1 MKKQIKDL
9 LREGLLK
16 GLITEGAS
24 PILYHFTNINRL
36 NNILDTNALYLIP
49 VTTRKEES
57 RGRNY
62 FASFSRTK
70 STKHGYGVKYSYENS
85 VRIKIDGV
93 KLGQN
98 YKVISV
104 DYWQSPRTPEY
115 MYQGRDEMEDRVIS
129 NNNEIPN
136 INKYIIS
143 IDVFTNGEVSDA
155 LINNAKKLGV
165 SLNFYNNKRDFTN
178 GNPDKGISPK
188 VKGDDSL
195 NNKDNRPSNFGLLGV
210 LTYKNSDLLVKL
222 LNDFKVKFGYDDN
235 LISSITEYITKYHEK
250 LDYHLRPNDNSGL
263 WDLSSSLGTDL
274 HNSKTSSDKFTR
286 YVVKFL
292 MDDFKKTGSS
302 SIIKYLESKLYSGKK
317 TQGDFNNEFNSK
329 ILGVINRAYKGGID
343 ELDYSVYNN
352 DMNWDSLYQYE
363 PAKKFLDNK
372 LQEIKNYVSDY
383 VLNNDD
389 MYKYS
394 YLLGTSNL
402 KDKLDLKDDNAEAN
416 KIANTLEDVRGAE
429 LMRPLQMVVWE
440 IDDFYYDEVKR
451 MQDENNSQWKK

>member
-1 MKKQIKDL
+1 M
-9 LREGLLK
+9 
-16 GLITEGAS
+16 
-24 PILYHFTNINRL
+24 
-36 NNILDTNALYLIP
+36 
-49 VTTRKEES
+49 
-57 RGRNY
+57 
-62 FASFSRTK
+62 
-70 STKHGYGVKYSYENS
+70 
-85 VRIKIDGV
+85 
-93 KLGQN
+93 
-98 YKVISV
+98 
-104 DYWQSPRTPEY
+104 
-115 MYQGRDEMEDRVIS
+115 
-129 NNNEIPN
+129 
-136 INKYIIS
+136 
-143 IDVFTNGEVSDA
+143 
-155 LINNAKKLGV
+155 
-165 SLNFYNNKRDFTN
+165 
-178 GNPDKGISPK
+178 
-188 VKGDDSL
+188 
-195 NNKDNRPSNFGLLGV
+195 
-210 LTYKNSDLLVKL
+210 
-222 LNDFKVKFGYDDN
+222 
-235 LISSITEYITKYHEK
+235 
-250 LDYHLRPNDNSGL
+250 

-451 MQDENNSQWKK
+451 IQDENNSQWKK